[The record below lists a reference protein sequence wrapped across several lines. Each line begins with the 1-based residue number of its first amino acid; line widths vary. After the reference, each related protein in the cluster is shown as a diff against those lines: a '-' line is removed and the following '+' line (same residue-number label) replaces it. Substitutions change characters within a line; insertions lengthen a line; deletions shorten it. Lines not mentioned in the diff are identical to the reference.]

1 MSQEIAT
8 AESARPV
15 VKLEEVV
22 KHFPLR
28 RSGLSREHRVVHAV
42 DGVSLHMNTGETLG
56 IVGESGCGKST
67 LGRLTAGLLKPT
79 SGTVQLCD
87 ESGEPKQRKA
97 SAAPVQMV
105 FQDPATSLD
114 PRLTIGK
121 SVAEPLTG
129 VARQGKR
136 ERVRELLDLV
146 GLAPEYA
153 DVFPHELSGGQQQR
167 ACIAR
172 ALIAEPRLIVHDESL
187 SSLDVSLQAQII
199 NLLLDLQQSYGVS
212 YCFISHDLRAVRA
225 VSTQVAVMYLGQV
238 VELAPVDNFR
248 NELLHPYAVLLRAA
262 EPIADMAAGRRST
275 ERVVLG
281 GEPSSAVDPPP
292 ACRFAPRCPIARDVC
307 RSEAP
312 PLMELRPGHWA
323 ACHFAGEFET

>member
-1 MSQEIAT
+1 M
-8 AESARPV
+8 
-15 VKLEEVV
+15 K
-22 KHFPLR
+22 
-28 RSGLSREHRVVHAV
+28 
-42 DGVSLHMNTGETLG
+42 TGETLG

-67 LGRLTAGLLKPT
+67 LGRLIAGLLKPT
-79 SGTVQLCD
+79 AGSVKVCD
-87 ESGEPKQRKA
+87 VGNGHGHD
-97 SAAPVQMV
+97 SAAPIQMV

-114 PRLTIGK
+114 PRTTIGK
-121 SVAEPLTG
+121 SVAEPLIGST
-129 VARQGKR
+129 RKDKR
-136 ERVRELLDLV
+136 ERVHELLDLV
-146 GLAPEYA
+146 GLAQEHA

-238 VELAPVDNFR
+238 VELAPVEDFKSA
-248 NELLHPYAVLLRAA
+248 LMHPYAVFLRAA
-262 EPIADMAAGRRST
+262 EPIADMAVDRRSAK
-275 ERVVLG
+275 RVILG

-312 PLMELRPGHWA
+312 PLRELRPGHWT
-323 ACHFAGEFET
+323 ACHFAGEFEA